1 MSAVIHY
8 ILDLGAGIFLPIIMI
23 TLGLLIGMKA
33 KKAITAGLT
42 LGIAFV
48 GMNVILG
55 FMFGSISP
63 AANAFVKSTGIQLN
77 AIDVGWSPW
86 AAVAWAWPYALAM
99 FPLQIVINIAMLAL
113 GWTDCLNVDMW
124 NVWGKILTAV
134 IVSAVTGSLVLAF
147 LVAAI
152 QVVFELKS
160 ADITQ
165 KQTYEITKIPGIA
178 CSHPMALTAAVLLPF
193 NKLLD
198 LIPGIGKTKIDAA
211 KLKQKIGIFG
221 ENSTMGFIV
230 GSLIAGFGGYDVKG
244 ILTTGI
250 QVATAL
256 VLFPMVAK
264 LFMQALSPIA
274 DAMSELMKKR
284 FKGRKFYIGLDWP
297 FLAGQSEIWV
307 TAIVLVPVE
316 LVLAI
321 VLAKLGLSST
331 LPLGSIINICLA
343 VPLLIITGGDLI
355 RMIIIG
361 IMATPL
367 YLIVSSQFSPL
378 MTDLAKKV
386 GTIDIPKNQL
396 LAYFGIESPD
406 FRWAM
411 AHGANII
418 NGDILGLVVLIGYL
432 ALFVWYYKHM
442 KKVDA
447 EIDKKNGVV

>member
-8 ILDLGAGIFLPIIMI
+8 ILDLGAGIFLPAVMIII
-23 TLGLLIGMKA
+23 GLVIGMKP
-33 KKAITAGLT
+33 KKAFGAGLT

-55 FMFGSISP
+55 FMFGAISP
-63 AANAFVKSTGIQLN
+63 AADAFVKNTGIQLN
-77 AIDVGWSPW
+77 SIDVGWSPW
-86 AAVAWAWPYALAM
+86 AAVAWAWPYALTM
-99 FPLQIVINIAMLAL
+99 FPLQIAINIAMLAL

-134 IVSAVTGSLVLAF
+134 IVSAITGSMILAF
-147 LVAAI
+147 IVAGI
-152 QVVFELKS
+152 QVIFELKS

-165 KQTYEITKIPGIA
+165 KQTYKITKIPGVA

-198 LIPGIGKTKIDAA
+198 LIPGLSKTKIDAA

-230 GSLIAGFGGYDVKG
+230 GGLIAGFGGYDVKG
-244 ILTTGI
+244 ILTTAI

-274 DAMSELMKKR
+274 DAAGEFMKKR
-284 FKGRKFYIGLDWP
+284 FKGRNFYIGLDWP
-297 FLAGQSEIWV
+297 FLAGQSELWV
-307 TAIVLVPVE
+307 TAIVLVPIE
-316 LVLAI
+316 LVLAV
-321 VLAKLGLSST
+321 VLAKCGLSNV
-331 LPLGSIINICLA
+331 LPLGSIVNICLV
-343 VPLLIITGGDLI
+343 VPLLIVTGGDLV

-367 YLIVSSQFSPL
+367 FLIVSSQFSPL

-386 GTIDIPKNQL
+386 GTIDIPSNQL
-396 LAYFGIESPD
+396 LAYFGIETPD

-418 NGDILGLVVLIGYL
+418 NGDIVGLVVLVGYL
-432 ALFVWYYKHM
+432 ALFAWYWKEM
-442 KKVDA
+442 KKRDE
-447 EIDKKNGVV
+447 EIENKNL